1 MDPKL
6 RATIKKLND
15 KFGDGTVVL
24 GSDIKREMVPR
35 CTSGSLS
42 LDVALGGGWPMNQ
55 WNEVVG
61 DESSGKTAVV
71 LKTIAANQARDPK
84 WTAIWFDAEGTYDKL
99 WAAKLGVVNE
109 RVILVTQ
116 NGMEFVYDTALEF
129 LASRSVDAVVI
140 DSLPALVPEREDD
153 ASMED
158 IQVGLGAL
166 LTGKFFRKQGGST
179 RRSLVTD
186 ERPVV
191 GLMIN
196 QWREKIGTMYG
207 DPRTTPGGR
216 GKNFF
221 YVTRIEVRRDEWIE
235 EKDRRYGQTIKARVL
250 KNKTAVPHKTAL
262 MDFYFDDLPP
272 MEAGNYDS
280 AKEVAHMAVIQGV
293 VRQGGGG
300 LYRYGEEMK
309 WKGREALYNA
319 LRADPVLFETIQTEV
334 MAAVLKK
341 APVAPAAA
349 PKRVV
354 RRRA

>member
-1 MDPKL
+1 MDAKL

-15 KFGDGTVVL
+15 KYGEGTVVL
-24 GSDIKREMVPR
+24 GSEIKRDLVPR

-55 WNEVVG
+55 WNEIVG

-71 LKTIAANQARDPK
+71 LKTVAANQARDPK
-84 WTAIWFDAEGTYDKL
+84 WTAIWFDAEGTYDKV
-99 WAAKLGVVNE
+99 WSATLGVDNE

-129 LASRSVDAVVI
+129 LAGRAVDAVVV

-153 ASMED
+153 ATMED
-158 IQVGLGAL
+158 LQIGLGAL

-179 RRSLVTD
+179 RRSLVSD

-191 GLMIN
+191 GIMIN
-196 QWREKIGTMYG
+196 QWREKIGVMYG

-221 YVTRIEVRRDEWIE
+221 YVTRVEVKRDEWIE
-235 EKDRRYGQTIKARVL
+235 EKDRRYGQTIKARVF
-250 KNKTAVPHKTAL
+250 KNKTAVPHKTAM

-272 MEAGNYDS
+272 MVAGQYDR
-280 AKEVAHMAVIQGV
+280 AKEVVHLAVIHGV
-293 VRQGGGG
+293 IRQGGGG
-300 LYRYGEEMK
+300 LYRYGDDVK
-309 WKGREALYNA
+309 WKGRQAIYEALRDDPA
-319 LRADPVLFETIQTEV
+319 LYEVIQAEVLALI
-334 MAAVLKK
+334 LKTPPK
-341 APVAPAAA
+341 VI
-349 PKRVV
+349 PKRAV
-354 RRRA
+354 RRRES

>member
-24 GSDIKREMVPR
+24 GSEIKREMVPR
-35 CTSGSLS
+35 CTTGSLS

-55 WNEVVG
+55 WNEIIG

-71 LKTIAANQARDPK
+71 LKTVAANQARDKK
-84 WTAIWFDAEGTYDKL
+84 WTAIWFDAEGSYDTQ
-99 WAAKLGVVNE
+99 WASKLGVDNE

-116 NGMEFVYDTALEF
+116 NGMEFVYQTAIEF
-129 LASRSVDAVVI
+129 LASQSVDAVII

-158 IQVGLGAL
+158 LQVGLGAL
-166 LTGKFFRKQGGST
+166 LTGKFFRKQQGAT

-191 GLMIN
+191 GIMIN

-221 YVTRIEVRRDEWIE
+221 YVTRVEVRRDEWIE
-235 EKDRRYGQTIKARVL
+235 EKDRRYGQTIKARVM
-250 KNKTAVPHKTAL
+250 KNKTAVPHKTAML
-262 MDFYFDDLPP
+262 DFYFDDLAP
-272 MEAGNYDS
+272 MGAGQYDS
-280 AKEVAHMAVIQGV
+280 AKEVAHMAVLQGV
-293 VRQGGGG
+293 IKQGGGG
-300 LYRYGEEMK
+300 LYRYGEEYK
-309 WKGREALYNA
+309 WKGRETLYKA
-319 LRADPVLFETIQTEV
+319 LRADQPLYEAVQTEV
-334 MAAVLKK
+334 LAAVFKK
-341 APVAPAAA
+341 APAA
-349 PKRVV
+349 PQKRTV
-354 RRRA
+354 RRRAT